1 MLPEFY
7 LQIIE
12 VTKGFLRD
20 EDQKPD
26 LYIEGETPMVENAW
40 SQGRQFEGYS
50 NCANQKQQSPA
61 LKQ

>member
-1 MLPEFY
+1 MAWSRAEDDKSLCMLPEFY

-40 SQGRQFEGYS
+40 S
-50 NCANQKQQSPA
+50 
-61 LKQ
+61 

>member
-40 SQGRQFEGYS
+40 S
-50 NCANQKQQSPA
+50 
-61 LKQ
+61 